1 MQSASLGLLSQEKAS
16 DLQKVLK
23 TSVETFI
30 KGAAERATVEYVF
43 KRVLLMKRGGIEIDG
58 VRWFHDRV
66 KAISTDIGESMRT
79 TERVVADLRN
89 QDLIVSQPR
98 WRTEKGSPR
107 RVNHWTLGGR
117 LINLLLIGFGLKTYG
132 PAEPPEAPK
141 AVAST
146 ADTAAHHPA
155 VMADHGTAN
164 LAVPNKETLLP
175 STVSNPLLRVAA
187 PAPQAPPEPT
197 AEQPENRNEKG
208 EQPEQPSPEKHGV
221 RRREPRFDVM
231 ADRQKAEEAHQDT
244 PVEQIEAGLA
254 LVRAMCSGLKPAH
267 SA

>member
-16 DLQKVLK
+16 DLKKVLK

-66 KAISTDIGESMRT
+66 KAISADIGESMRT
-79 TERVVADLRN
+79 TERVVADLRD

-98 WRTEKGSPR
+98 WRTEKGTPR
-107 RVNHWTLGGR
+107 RVNHWTLGER

-132 PAEPPEAPK
+132 PAEPPEAPQ

-146 ADTAAHHPA
+146 AVMADDQPA
-155 VMADHGTAN
+155 DMADHGPAN

-175 STVSNPLLRVAA
+175 STASNSLLRVAA

-197 AEQPENRNEKG
+197 AEQPENRNEK
-208 EQPEQPSPEKHGV
+208 QEQPSPEKHGV
-221 RRREPRFDVM
+221 RRVEPRFDVM
-231 ADRQKAEEAHQDT
+231 ADRQKAEKAHQDT